1 MVLATDFSAYL
12 SASLDF
18 GIVLFI
24 YVLLTLIPPLLYH
37 VIFKHLRTG
46 VFDKRNYFLSGAL
59 VVINIV
65 SIVYFHFEKD
75 IDNDIYEIV
84 DNLMTYINYVTAFFI
99 FPTFICYYSHTS
111 YKLIGINPF
120 GVSWK
125 ESHVKRGLFLFVAL
139 FNIYII
145 YWVLNTYIINSPLLK
160 STFEV
165 VSILYLVFS
174 FYLLL
179 NLSKEK
185 SSVKDQIKDHDLGF
199 DVELLND
206 TIVSALE
213 EEQLFLDAK
222 RNVRL
227 LARAVNSNVK
237 YVSYVINKVHNK
249 NFANFINDYRI
260 NHAKH
265 LLLDNAHKKM
275 TIEAIGNLSGFN
287 SKSSFNTTF
296 KKSTGQ
302 TPSQFMK
309 DDI

>member
-1 MVLATDFSAYL
+1 M
-12 SASLDF
+12 
-18 GIVLFI
+18 
-24 YVLLTLIPPLLYH
+24 
-37 VIFKHLRTG
+37 
-46 VFDKRNYFLSGAL
+46 
-59 VVINIV
+59 
-65 SIVYFHFEKD
+65 
-75 IDNDIYEIV
+75 
-84 DNLMTYINYVTAFFI
+84 
-99 FPTFICYYSHTS
+99 
-111 YKLIGINPF
+111 
-120 GVSWK
+120 
-125 ESHVKRGLFLFVAL
+125 
-139 FNIYII
+139 
-145 YWVLNTYIINSPLLK
+145 
-160 STFEV
+160 
-165 VSILYLVFS
+165 
-174 FYLLL
+174 
-179 NLSKEK
+179 
-185 SSVKDQIKDHDLGF
+185 
-199 DVELLND
+199 
-206 TIVSALE
+206 
-213 EEQLFLDAK
+213 FLDAK